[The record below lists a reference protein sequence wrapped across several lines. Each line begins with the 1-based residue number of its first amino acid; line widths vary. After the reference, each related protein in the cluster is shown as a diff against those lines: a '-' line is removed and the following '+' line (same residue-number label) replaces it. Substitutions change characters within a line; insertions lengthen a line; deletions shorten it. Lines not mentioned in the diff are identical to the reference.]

1 MSGEPPKPPPPPS
14 GEPAKLPAFPLLGEA
29 LVAAGRVEPQII
41 EDALAEQERSRI
53 RLGEI
58 LQSRGVVDG
67 GEIERIVNA
76 QRQQRRLPSVLQR
89 FGLKPHQIQQ
99 TVRRIEQK
107 EPLDQVM
114 RDTGY
119 LSEEGVA
126 NAMAVLSGLQY
137 AGPSLV
143 DQVDGERLRR
153 EGVEAR
159 PGQPFAPVGFAG
171 DGSLLVALAA
181 RDAQPAAHNA
191 YHVRHRLRYVFAS
204 RSTVQAI
211 FCRYFARVDAQL
223 RGAIELAERALH
235 QMSSGEQVDDTINRR
250 LLGTLLRFACFT
262 AASDLRLYTTLYRA
276 TINARYDGVGRDIT
290 EISRPLLDALW
301 TLLAN
306 DARVQPES
314 MADRL
319 VEGAISFRQ
328 DEVIRREF
336 GDLFA
341 RYSFRLELG
350 GSARGGRTATI
361 RILDSQ
367 SAMTTLDA
375 IGYEPGELA
384 LIRRALREPDGL
396 VLLTGP
402 TGSGK
407 TTALYSMLETIDP
420 EEKSIQTI
428 ENPVERRYGK
438 WLQYEVGKGVDDTES
453 DVFVDHFRQLL
464 RNDPDVIMVGEIRS
478 PAAARLTIQAAQT
491 GHLVLSTLHVDRA
504 HHVFSRF
511 RGLGVE
517 PAELA
522 EHLSLVVAQR
532 LVRRLCVHC
541 AEPDGSTDTRQL
553 LAPALNS
560 WLSGHVA
567 APRAARPGG
576 CPNCNHSGYRGRTV
590 VYELVEADGHLR
602 GLVES
607 GAPASELERTLH
619 RDGGS
624 LWHSGLRLV
633 ARGITS
639 VAALRE
645 AVREPR

>member
-1 MSGEPPKPPPPPS
+1 M
-14 GEPAKLPAFPLLGEA
+14 
-29 LVAAGRVEPQII
+29 I
-41 EDALAEQERSRI
+41 EDALAEQGRTRA

-58 LQSRGVVDG
+58 LLARGKVDNAD
-67 GEIERIVNA
+67 IERIVNA
-76 QRQQRRLPSVLQR
+76 QRQVRRLPTVLER
-89 FGLKPHQIQQ
+89 FGLKPHQVAQ

-126 NAMAVLSGLQY
+126 HAMAVLSGLQY
-137 AGPSLV
+137 AGAGLV
-143 DQVDGERLRR
+143 DQVDSDRLRR
-153 EGVEAR
+153 EGIDVR
-159 PGQPFAPVGFAG
+159 PAQPFVPIGFAG
-171 DGSLLVALAA
+171 DGSLVVALAA

-191 YHVRHRLRYVFAS
+191 YHARHRLRYVFAS
-204 RSTVQAI
+204 RSTVQAV

-223 RGAIELAERALH
+223 RGAIELAERAMQQL
-235 QMSSGEQVDDTINRR
+235 SAGEQVDDTINRR

-276 TINARYDGVGRDIT
+276 TINARYDGVGRDVT

-301 TLLAN
+301 MLLAN
-306 DARVQPES
+306 DARIPPETVT
-314 MADRL
+314 DRL
-319 VEGAISFRQ
+319 VEGAVSFRQ
-328 DEVIRREF
+328 DETIRREF
-336 GDLFA
+336 TDLFT

-367 SAMTTLDA
+367 SATTTLDA
-375 IGYEPGELA
+375 IGYEPADLA

-438 WLQYEVGKGVDDTES
+438 WLQYEVGKGTADTES

-464 RNDPDVIMVGEIRS
+464 RNDPDIVMVGEIRS
-478 PAAARLTIQAAQT
+478 PAAARLTVQAAQT
-491 GHLVLSTLHVDRA
+491 GHLVFSTLHVDRA
-504 HHVFSRF
+504 HHVFGRF
-511 RGLGVE
+511 RGLNVD
-517 PAELA
+517 PSELG

-541 AEPDGSTDTRQL
+541 AGTDDSAETREL

-560 WLSGHVA
+560 WLAGTTA
-567 APRAARPGG
+567 APRAAQPNG
-576 CPNCNHSGYRGRTV
+576 CANCNQTGYRGRTV
-590 VYELVEADGHLR
+590 AYEMIESDGHLR

-607 GAPASELERTLH
+607 GAPPSELEHALYRE
-619 RDGGS
+619 GGTI
-624 LWHSGLRLV
+624 WQSGLRLV